1 MTEKIYKE
9 RLIIIEQDYK
19 SELRKLY
26 SQFAADERIYN
37 IGDIIKS
44 EQTEEIILIESFSWY
59 KNLAFPIPVYQGS
72 LLRKDLTKRKDGKK
86 SEIYGND
93 KTYKFNPR

>member
-1 MTEKIYKE
+1 MTEEVYKE

-26 SQFAADERIYN
+26 SQYAGESRIYK

-44 EQTEEIILIESFSWY
+44 EQTGEIILIDSFGTY
-59 KNLAFPIPVYQGS
+59 KSFDFPIPVYQGV
-72 LLRKDLTKRKDGKK
+72 LLRKDLTPRKDNTRSQIFGNVETKK
-86 SEIYGND
+86 LI
-93 KTYKFNPR
+93 

>member
-1 MTEKIYKE
+1 MTEEIYKE

-19 SELRKLY
+19 DELRKLY
-26 SQFAADERIYN
+26 SQYAGESRVYK

-72 LLRKDLTKRKDGKK
+72 LLRKDLTKRKDGQK

-93 KTYKFNPR
+93 KTKKLV